1 MNSKRAMAKIV
12 ESLQRLVLALFLGS
26 LTLAISLNLSRGAL
40 AEELRIGFLAPTTG
54 PFAQIATDMINGF
67 QMYLKDHEGK
77 LGGATIKFIVEDTQ
91 GKPATAVLKAERSP

>member
-1 MNSKRAMAKIV
+1 MTAK
-12 ESLQRLVLALFLGS
+12 SLARIGMIAFASVLTS
-26 LTLAISLNLSRGAL
+26 LAARGAA

-67 QMYLKDHEGK
+67 QLYLKDHDGK

-91 GKPATAVLKAERSP
+91 GKPATAVLKAEK